1 METERRARLD
11 PTPLILLR
19 FRGDGRPFSC
29 YYLSSSNQPTMTTST
44 RLEYPCPSNY
54 RFQVVCLMPDGKESE
69 HWCDLKEIAHGVA
82 RSMRDRNPTAS
93 RVVVYEHSPTAT
105 EF

>member
-1 METERRARLD
+1 M
-11 PTPLILLR
+11 
-19 FRGDGRPFSC
+19 
-29 YYLSSSNQPTMTTST
+29 LSVVHTQPTMTTST

-82 RSMRDRNPTAS
+82 RSMRERNPMAS
-93 RVVVYEHSPTAT
+93 RVVVYDHSPTTT

>member
-1 METERRARLD
+1 
-11 PTPLILLR
+11 
-19 FRGDGRPFSC
+19 
-29 YYLSSSNQPTMTTST
+29 
-44 RLEYPCPSNY
+44 
-54 RFQVVCLMPDGKESE
+54 MPDGKESE

-82 RSMRDRNPTAS
+82 RSMRERNPEAS